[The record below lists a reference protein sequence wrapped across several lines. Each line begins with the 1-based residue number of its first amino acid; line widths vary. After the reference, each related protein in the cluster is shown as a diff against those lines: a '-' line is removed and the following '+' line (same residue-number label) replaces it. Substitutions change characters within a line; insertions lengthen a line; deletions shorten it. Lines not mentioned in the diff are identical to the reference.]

1 MSLRK
6 INQVFSY
13 QDLAVGNSLSHGL
26 TPSTYVKKRHL
37 LYTLCNKS
45 DASGGCKIRIIL
57 YSQCVKALSR
67 EEGEHLFLPE
77 VFNYYSSTGTRLPLK
92 LPVRKK
98 ELLVF
103 ISIPDVS

>member
-1 MSLRK
+1 MSLRE

-13 QDLAVGNSLSHGL
+13 QDPAVGNSLSHGL

-37 LYTLCNKS
+37 LYTLYNKL

-57 YSQCVKALSR
+57 YSQYVEALSR

-77 VFNYYSSTGTRLPLK
+77 VFNYSSTGTRLPLK

-98 ELLVF
+98 ESLVF
-103 ISIPDVS
+103 ISIPCVS